1 MLIQILNIIAN
12 LIEVL
17 MLHTIHYFLAMACR
31 NSGRGSRPRS
41 HSDAMEFESCPAP
54 SVTSPPFPKATQP
67 MYIKALDPEGTL
79 YKVNFKCCL
88 LRTICMLA
96 CAILPVLQGFEA
108 LTNLFA

>member
-54 SVTSPPFPKATQP
+54 SVTSPPCPKATQP